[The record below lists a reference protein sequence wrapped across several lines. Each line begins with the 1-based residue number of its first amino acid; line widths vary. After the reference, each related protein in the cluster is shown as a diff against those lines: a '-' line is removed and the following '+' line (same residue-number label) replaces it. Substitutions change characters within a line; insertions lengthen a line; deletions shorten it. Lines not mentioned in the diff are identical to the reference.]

1 MQVRGKNYLIPV
13 DAQISSEASV
23 RSEAVDVDSLL
34 EQLATSALGI
44 VILDACRNNPFERR
58 FRGASGGLAQ
68 MDAPKGT
75 LIAYATAPGK
85 VASDG
90 DGRNGLYTQEFLR
103 MLDEPGLKVED
114 VFKRVRRRVADATAD
129 QQVPWESSSLTGDFY
144 FVRGAQ
150 EAEGRAPDAELLFWQ
165 SIRESRDAED
175 FSAYLKKYPDGQF
188 ADIAKNRLKALAGAK
203 RR

>member
-1 MQVRGKNYLIPV
+1 
-13 DAQISSEASV
+13 
-23 RSEAVDVDSLL
+23 
-34 EQLATSALGI
+34 
-44 VILDACRNNPFERR
+44 
-58 FRGASGGLAQ
+58 
-68 MDAPKGT
+68 MDAPKGI

-144 FVRGAQ
+144 FVRSAQ
-150 EAEGRAPDAELLFWQ
+150 AAQGVPEGRTADAELLFWQ
-165 SIRESRDAED
+165 SIRESRDADD
-175 FSAYLKKYPDGQF
+175 FNAYLKKYPNGQF
-188 ADIAKNRLKALAGAK
+188 ADIAKNRLKALAGGK